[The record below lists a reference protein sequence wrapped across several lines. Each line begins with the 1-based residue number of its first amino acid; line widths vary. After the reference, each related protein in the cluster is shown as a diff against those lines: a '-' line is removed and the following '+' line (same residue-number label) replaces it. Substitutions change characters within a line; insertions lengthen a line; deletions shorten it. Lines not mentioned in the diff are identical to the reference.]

1 MLAKNN
7 QGGIEMG
14 QTASTRM
21 LTINEAAE
29 RAPGLSKWRIREMC
43 ISGELPHLKA
53 GKKYLIN
60 EQVLIGYLTKGMRE
74 FASVEQSVAK

>member
-1 MLAKNN
+1 MS
-7 QGGIEMG
+7 
-14 QTASTRM
+14 QTALTRM

-60 EQVLIGYLTKGMRE
+60 KQVLIGYLTKGMRKLT
-74 FASVEQSVAK
+74 STEQTAAK

>member
-1 MLAKNN
+1 MN
-7 QGGIEMG
+7 QTTSI
-14 QTASTRM
+14 RM

-29 RAPGLSKWRIREMC
+29 RVPGLSKWRIREMC

-74 FASVEQSVAK
+74 STSTEQSAMQ

>member
-1 MLAKNN
+1 MS
-7 QGGIEMG
+7 

-21 LTINEAAE
+21 LTINEVAE

-74 FASVEQSVAK
+74 FTSAEQFAAK

>member
-1 MLAKNN
+1 MN
-7 QGGIEMG
+7 

-21 LTINEAAE
+21 LSINEAAD

-74 FASVEQSVAK
+74 FASSEIIETK

>member
-1 MLAKNN
+1 MS
-7 QGGIEMG
+7 
-14 QTASTRM
+14 QTVSTRM

-74 FASVEQSVAK
+74 FTSVEQSATL

>member
-1 MLAKNN
+1 MS
-7 QGGIEMG
+7 

-43 ISGELPHLKA
+43 VSGELPHLKA

-60 EQVLIGYLTKGMRE
+60 EQLLIGYLTKGMRE
-74 FASVEQSVAK
+74 FASTEQSVAK

>member
-1 MLAKNN
+1 MN
-7 QGGIEMG
+7 Q
-14 QTASTRM
+14 TNSTRM

-29 RAPGLSKWRIREMC
+29 RVQGLSKWRIRELC

-60 EQVLIGYLTKGMRE
+60 EQVLIKYLTKGIKE
-74 FASVEQSVAK
+74 FEVAESDK

>member
-1 MLAKNN
+1 MS
-7 QGGIEMG
+7 

-43 ISGELPHLKA
+43 ISGELPHLMA

-60 EQVLIGYLTKGMRE
+60 EQVLIGYLTQGIRE
-74 FASVEQSVAK
+74 LTSTEQSAAK

>member
-1 MLAKNN
+1 MS
-7 QGGIEMG
+7 
-14 QTASTRM
+14 QTASARM

-43 ISGELPHLKA
+43 VSGELPHLKA

-60 EQVLIGYLTKGMRE
+60 EQMLVGYLTKGMNE
-74 FASVEQSVAK
+74 FAPADKPG

>member
-1 MLAKNN
+1 VSQM
-7 QGGIEMG
+7 
-14 QTASTRM
+14 ASARM

-43 ISGELPHLKA
+43 VSGELPHLKA

-60 EQVLIGYLTKGMRE
+60 EQVLVGYLTKGMKE
-74 FASVEQSVAK
+74 FALAEQYAAK

>member
-1 MLAKNN
+1 
-7 QGGIEMG
+7 
-14 QTASTRM
+14 M

-29 RAPGLSKWRIREMC
+29 RVPGLSKWRIREMC

-60 EQVLIGYLTKGMRE
+60 EQVLVGYLTKGMKE
-74 FASVEQSVAK
+74 FALADQCGAK

>member
-1 MLAKNN
+1 MS
-7 QGGIEMG
+7 QM
-14 QTASTRM
+14 ASARM

-43 ISGELPHLKA
+43 VSGELPHLKA

-60 EQVLIGYLTKGMRE
+60 EQVLVGYLTKGMKE
-74 FASVEQSVAK
+74 FAPAEQYAAK

>member
-1 MLAKNN
+1 MSQIAT
-7 QGGIEMG
+7 I
-14 QTASTRM
+14 RM

-29 RAPGLSKWRIREMC
+29 RVPGLSKWRIREMC

-74 FASVEQSVAK
+74 FTSAEQLAAK